1 MALTVLYQY
10 HKEEWYLYHSDLSQ
24 YGSDCTVSVSQ
35 RRGISLSQWFITLWL
50 WLLYQY
56 HKEEW
61 YLYHSDLSH
70 YGSDYCISITKES
83 DTSIT
88 VIYHT
93 MALTVLYQY
102 HKEEWYLYHS
112 DLSHY
117 DCTVCWN
124 GICLLLSKVSLTDDQ
139 YMVILFLLFLFQ
151 FSMACL
157 CLAVND
163 GQRDYLAKQ
172 AWHAASESSQQAVQI
187 KYNCCG
193 FSDPLT
199 GSHPTCEKVCS
210 CKPHT
215 TVNLGII
222 IIKEFQGTKG

>member
-1 MALTVLYQY
+1 MALTV
-10 HKEEWYLYHSDLSQ
+10 
-24 YGSDCTVSVSQ
+24 
-35 RRGISLSQWFITLWL
+35 
-50 WLLYQY
+50 LYQY

-70 YGSDYCISITKES
+70 YGSDYCISITKKN

-93 MALTVLYQY
+93 MALTTVSVSQRRVIPLSQWFITLWLWLLYQY